1 MFKLTPLIMV
11 EDQQT
16 LVEVARS
23 LLDQPAISVDTE
35 ADSLHHYQE
44 KVCLIQISDHTRDII
59 VDPLQVPDLSPL
71 AEVFSNPA
79 MVKIFHGADYDVVS
93 LKRDHGFETRNIF
106 DTMLACQ
113 FLGFPRI
120 GLADLINRFFGIE
133 IDKRYQRH
141 DWAQRPL
148 MPEHLDYARG
158 DTHWLLA
165 LREILTYKLE
175 KVGRLEHVLEE
186 CALVEAR
193 EWSGRGVDPAVDFLR
208 VKGTSG
214 LSERSMKVLRALV
227 TYRNG
232 QARELDRPAFK
243 VIPDDRLVAIAA
255 ELPQTAEALAR
266 LVRPGTPLHRR
277 HADALL
283 EAVLS
288 GQTDPTP
295 LAERPRHAPNARL
308 PVADGGGKRLLGPLK
323 NWRNDV
329 VTHQGFSPAVVANN
343 TVLKEIARLAP
354 TTIEALTQVPGIRSW
369 QVRDFG
375 AQIVALVRDN
385 VGDSSEPRARKRRR
399 RRRTGAGAA
408 E

>member
-1 MFKLTPLIMV
+1 MFKLTPLIIV

-16 LVEVARS
+16 LEEVARS

-71 AEVFSNPA
+71 AAAFADPA

-93 LKRDHGFETRNIF
+93 LKRDFGFETRNIF
-106 DTMLACQ
+106 DTMLASQ

-120 GLADLINRFFGIE
+120 GLADLIHRFFGIE

-175 KVGRLEHVLEE
+175 RAGRLEHVLEE

-227 TYRNG
+227 NYRNS

-243 VIPDDRLVAIAA
+243 VIGDDRLVAIAA
-255 ELPQTAEALAR
+255 EVPRTADELAR

-277 HADALL
+277 HGDALL
-283 EAVLS
+283 EAVLQ
-288 GQTDPTP
+288 GLADDTP
-295 LAERPRHAPNARL
+295 LPERPRSAPSARL
-308 PVADGGGKRLLGPLK
+308 PVADGGGERLLGPLK

-329 VTHQGFSPAVVANN
+329 VNAAGISPAVVANN

-354 TTIEALTQVPGIRSW
+354 TSIEQLSQVPGIRSW

-375 AQIVALVRDN
+375 EQIVKLVSDN
-385 VGDSSEPRARKRRR
+385 LGEPGAARTRKRRR
-399 RRRTGAGAA
+399 RRRATAA

>member
-186 CALVEAR
+186 CA
-193 EWSGRGVDPAVDFLR
+193 P
-208 VKGTSG
+208 
-214 LSERSMKVLRALV
+214 ER
-227 TYRNG
+227 TG
-232 QARELDRPAFK
+232 
-243 VIPDDRLVAIAA
+243 
-255 ELPQTAEALAR
+255 
-266 LVRPGTPLHRR
+266 
-277 HADALL
+277 
-283 EAVLS
+283 
-288 GQTDPTP
+288 
-295 LAERPRHAPNARL
+295 
-308 PVADGGGKRLLGPLK
+308 
-323 NWRNDV
+323 
-329 VTHQGFSPAVVANN
+329 
-343 TVLKEIARLAP
+343 
-354 TTIEALTQVPGIRSW
+354 
-369 QVRDFG
+369 
-375 AQIVALVRDN
+375 
-385 VGDSSEPRARKRRR
+385 PRARPARVQ
-399 RRRTGAGAA
+399 GHP
-408 E
+408 